1 MKAGFKT
8 TEFWVTIGVGLLKAF
23 VPSIPDELIA
33 LGGAYVVSRGVAKAG
48 KTPTPPAEPSVA
60 VAVVEQAASQS
71 QPTQRNTP
79 PTR

>member
-1 MKAGFKT
+1 MKVGFKT
-8 TEFWVTIGVGLLKAF
+8 SEFWVTIGIGLLKAF

-48 KTPTPPAEPSVA
+48 KTSPADVA
-60 VAVVEQAASQS
+60 QATKDAKD
-71 QPTQRNTP
+71 TP